1 VPSCA
6 ASQINLDFSN
16 VDSWLAGTRDT
27 PIRGHAII
35 SGAMKKTALVA
46 VSLFI
51 SALCLAQ
58 NQNQQQSVSQQGP
71 PQPEFVRQA
80 NQLARDG
87 KLADALKILEEHT
100 GVAADA
106 FAANIGAGNVLDLMD
121 KGEEARKHFA
131 KAVEIA
137 PTPQQK
143 EQANRATAMSWAFE
157 GNCRKTLEY
166 EQKVIDFYKG
176 EQNFFQ
182 QGEVADE
189 GARVCIDNGDLNAA
203 EEWYKMGHDL
213 GMKEPG
219 IKPDRVDLWNF
230 RWEHAQAR
238 IAARRGNKAE
248 AEKHVAAAK
257 AILDKGTNPTQVQFF
272 PYLVGYVALYAG
284 DYKTALENL
293 EKANQNDPFIQ
304 CLMAETYE
312 KSGDKAKAAEL
323 YKKAS
328 ATTAHNPPGAYAH
341 RATRP
346 VDGAN

>member
-1 VPSCA
+1 VA
-6 ASQINLDFSN
+6 
-16 VDSWLAGTRDT
+16 R
-27 PIRGHAII
+27 AII
-35 SGAMKKTALVA
+35 SGVMKQTAIVIAYLI
-46 VSLFI
+46 VSVFLF
-51 SALCLAQ
+51 AQ
-58 NQNQQQSVSQQGP
+58 NPTPPQGGQRQDA

-80 NQLARDG
+80 NQLAHEG
-87 KLADALKILEEHT
+87 KLSDALKIFEEHT
-100 GVAADA
+100 NVPADA

-131 KAVEIA
+131 KAVENA

-143 EQANRATAMSWAFE
+143 AQGNRATAMSWAFE
-157 GNCRKTLEY
+157 GDCKKTLAY
-166 EQKVIDFYKG
+166 ERKVMDFYKT

-203 EEWYKMGHDL
+203 EEWYQMGHDL
-213 GMKEPG
+213 GLKEPD

-238 IAARRGNKAE
+238 VAARRGNKAE

-257 AILDKGTNPTQVQFF
+257 AILDKGTNPNQLQFF
-272 PYLVGYVALYAG
+272 PYLVGYVALYTG

-293 EKANQNDPFIQ
+293 QKANQNDPFIQ

-312 KSGDKAKAAEL
+312 KLGEKEKAAEL

-328 ATTAHNPPGAYAH
+328 MTTAHNPPGAYAH
-341 RATRP
+341 RVTKDRKI
-346 VDGAN
+346 G

>member
-1 VPSCA
+1 MKKIALVVA
-6 ASQINLDFSN
+6 LFFFSN
-16 VDSWLAGTRDT
+16 L
-27 PIRGHAII
+27 
-35 SGAMKKTALVA
+35 
-46 VSLFI
+46 LF
-51 SALCLAQ
+51 AQ
-58 NQNQQQSVSQQGP
+58 NPNPQQGGP
-71 PQPEFVRQA
+71 QQGSPQPEFVRQA

-87 KLADALKILEEHT
+87 MLADALKIFEEHT
-100 GVAADA
+100 GVPADA
-106 FAANIGAGNVLDLMD
+106 FAANLGAGNILDLMD

-143 EQANRATAMSWAFE
+143 AQANRATAMSWAFE
-157 GNCRKTLEY
+157 GNCKKTLDY
-166 EQKVIDFYKG
+166 EQKVIDFYKV

-213 GMKEPG
+213 GLKEPG

-257 AILDKGTNPTQVQFF
+257 AILDKGTNPNQVQFF
-272 PYLVGYVALYAG
+272 PYLVGYVALYTG

-293 EKANQNDPFIQ
+293 QKANQNDPFIQ

-312 KSGDKAKAAEL
+312 KLGENEKAREL

-328 ATTAHNPPGAYAH
+328 KTTAHNPPGAYAH
-341 RATRP
+341 RVTKGK
-346 VDGAN
+346 V